1 MASGGAPP
9 PSGKPPAS
17 LFEAYFYPI
26 FAGLLAFFSSIGVV
40 YGVIL
45 GIVVGGSI
53 IFAFV
58 TVIVLSIIRIRSK
71 KASSEPADVELA
83 DTSRGDTSMLLNK
96 LQRAEHADV
105 F

>member
-1 MASGGAPP
+1 MPNAVAATQT
-9 PSGKPPAS
+9 GKPPAT

-45 GIVVGGSI
+45 GVVVGGSI

-58 TVIVLSIIRIRSK
+58 TVVVLTIIRIRSK
-71 KASSEPADVELA
+71 GSKISIASGDVELA
-83 DTSRGDTSMLLNK
+83 ATRRGGMSLS
-96 LQRAEHADV
+96 V
-105 F
+105 